1 MLTSN
6 QDITNTCRLR
16 TVTHQT
22 VRNGLIIVKIHQY
35 SRLWAKSNDT
45 VENTE
50 IVVNPTSSTV
60 IPPLFQEINPT
71 DMNKALNHTEIVAYA
86 QRFASM
92 VCSQFYRQN
101 TVINGKQIVELTE
114 NKQINFFV
122 LKALFFR
129 WQDEMNNLRSP
140 YFDYTNAEVNKTL
153 TALMNLLSQNIAVA
167 RKDFEPLLVEAIK
180 DSIVLALSPT
190 AYYQVM
196 FSQYNEAIHVPNQL
210 KALAKYIKLYK
221 PFYDRLLA
229 YLEREANPT
238 LSVQRATALL
248 EQTAKEVATAD
259 ESKELFAYFAK
270 LLPARPENFFVKE
283 EEVVL
288 NVTTHKQ
295 VEETTNFF
303 DTILTQEPVLTP
315 KEEPVLQK
323 PVYEP
328 VIVKAEPVP
337 VLKTEKPEVF
347 SFNQQFQQQQTSSPQ
362 PTTLHAQ
369 VTQETTENEDDST
382 SLNDMVAKNQKLAS
396 LRESIPLNKKYAFVN
411 VLFGGDNNEFDSAV
425 TMIDQCNDYHKAI
438 MLIKEKYFRRY
449 AWDLEKEEV
458 KEFYELVSRKF

>member
-1 MLTSN
+1 MLTSHE
-6 QDITNTCRLR
+6 DMTHACRVR

-22 VRNGLIIVKIHQY
+22 ARNGLIIVKIHQY
-35 SRLWAKSNDT
+35 SRLWVTDNDT
-45 VENTE
+45 EKTTE
-50 IVVNPTSSTV
+50 MVVNPTSNTI
-60 IPPLFQEINPT
+60 IPQLFQEINPT
-71 DMNKALNHTEIVAYA
+71 DMNKPLNHTEIAAYA

-92 VCSQFYRQN
+92 VCNQFYRQN

-122 LKALFFR
+122 IKALFFR

-153 TALMNLLSQNIAVA
+153 TSLMNLLSQNIAVA
-167 RKDFEPLLVEAIK
+167 KKDFEPLLVQAIT
-180 DSIVLALSPT
+180 DTIMLVLSPT
-190 AYYQVM
+190 AYYQTV
-196 FSQYNEAIHVPNQL
+196 FSQYGEAIHVPNQF
-210 KALAKYIKLYK
+210 KALAKYIKLHK

-229 YLEREANPT
+229 VLEREANPT

-248 EQTAKEVATAD
+248 EQTAKEVATTD
-259 ESKELFAYFAK
+259 ESKELFAYFSK
-270 LLPARPENFFVKE
+270 LLPVRPENFFLKE
-283 EEVVL
+283 EDTVL
-288 NVTTHKQ
+288 NVGTHKQ

-303 DTILTQEPVLTP
+303 DTILTQEPTTP
-315 KEEPVLQK
+315 KEEVPVQK

-328 VIVKAEPVP
+328 VVVKAEPVP

-347 SFNQQFQQQQTSSPQ
+347 SFNQQFQQQQTSAPQ

-369 VTQETTENEDDST
+369 VTQETTENEDEPT

-411 VLFGGDNNEFDSAV
+411 VLFGGDNNEFDAAV